1 MFNPLFGSTH
11 SSEKKRNAVYTST
24 CRRGLDFQSAL
35 LEKIVYS
42 TWQILQL
49 SWIFNPLFGYDKTSG
64 GNTCLVA
71 RGQSALWKKP
81 CRLFPRAKNWY
92 SWIVNPLCGQMK
104 TWSTH
109 RVAKDL
115 RAACSTH
122 SSEKKRNAVY
132 TSTCRRGLDFQS
144 ALLEKIVYSTWQIL
158 QLSWIFNPLSR

>member
-1 MFNPLFGSTH
+1 MFNPLFG
-11 SSEKKRNAVYTST
+11 KKRNAVYPST
-24 CRRGLDFQSAL
+24 YRRGLDFQSAL
-35 LEKIVYS
+35 REKFVYS

-64 GNTCLVA
+64 GNACLVA

-122 SSEKKRNAVY
+122 SSGKKTKCCIHVDLQKRSGYSIRSSGKNCLLNMANIA
-132 TSTCRRGLDFQS
+132 TELDFQS
-144 ALLEKIVYSTWQIL
+144 ALWV
-158 QLSWIFNPLSR
+158 

>member
-1 MFNPLFGSTH
+1 MFNPLFG
-11 SSEKKRNAVYTST
+11 KKRNAVYPST
-24 CRRGLDFQSAL
+24 YRRGLDFQSAL
-35 LEKIVYS
+35 REKFVYS

-64 GNTCLVA
+64 GNACLVA

-81 CRLFPRAKNWY
+81 CQLVPRAKNWY

-122 SSEKKRNAVY
+122 SSGKKRNAVY
-132 TSTCRRGLDFQS
+132 TSTCRRGLDIQS
-144 ALLEKIVYSTWQIL
+144 ALREKIVYSTWQIL
-158 QLSWIFNPLSR
+158 QLS